1 MKMELTSE
9 QLKIINSEG
18 NIKINAVAGS
28 GKTTAML
35 EYAKARPN
43 RKILYLAFNKSVKLE
58 AVKKFKH
65 HGLDHVNV
73 ETAHSLAYKHIVFR
87 NHYKVRS
94 QGYTTQ
100 EIAALLGLQGNGEK
114 HTEYILANH
123 INKFISYFCNSNKRK
138 VQELNYL
145 DRVSERK
152 AKIFVSTFYDYIEK
166 QSRLLLSKMDQ
177 GEIENNS

>member
-28 GKTTAML
+28 GKTTTML

-73 ETAHSLAYKHIVFR
+73 ETAHSLAY
-87 NHYKVRS
+87 NTLCS
-94 QGYTTQ
+94 
-100 EIAALLGLQGNGEK
+100 EIIIRYDHKGTPPKRLQ
-114 HTEYILANH
+114 HFSA
-123 INKFISYFCNSNKRK
+123 CRAM
-138 VQELNYL
+138 
-145 DRVSERK
+145 
-152 AKIFVSTFYDYIEK
+152 AKNIPNTF
-166 QSRLLLSKMDQ
+166 
-177 GEIENNS
+177 